1 MPYYTTRTADGVAWM
16 KALRNLFLISVAFTE
31 LSAAPIASNE
41 PAPMLDDFI
50 ELTATAPIEFGT
62 KSITSAEFVEGEAAW
77 VLRIFTPILIAEL
90 GERGKEPQVVN
101 FVERLLSW
109 WGRAATGVSENQ
121 SIAFKLWE
129 KSGQYVSQETAEH
142 LASEALKLAPKEA
155 NYPILQFF
163 VAELFRM
170 KLDHRDEPARLESLR
185 KLESSNPAILFLQ
198 ALVKFKAM
206 GQLDIKQMD
215 KDAGDILL
223 KSLSSD
229 WIHGND
235 INYIV
240 DILVRR
246 GRVRAM
252 PHAGELSAIIRKSK
266 IPEWA
271 RNTIAAHQLLE
282 SVSQF
287 HIDAP
292 ERKRAVAESRE
303 LLLRA
308 WDLNPNRPEAAAAL
322 IWVSA
327 FGPEPERE
335 ARTWFDRAVAVQCDY
350 PGAYQNMFRCFQYTK
365 NGSASLGFGLAC
377 SKVPRRDVIVH
388 EYLLVSILG
397 ITKEMQDWR
406 VVLRKREV
414 AERIAGLFN
423 EKVESSKIEAQFT
436 HYSILGVLMNWMAG
450 NFVDA
455 AVHESRVRSS
465 GRFPWPDAIG
475 MLGVN
480 FGIDMRRVAEESAAL
495 GFYQSARG
503 ASEALEVD
511 DFATAE
517 KSCATAL
524 AEIKNGSGASWVKGM
539 LDRSMF
545 SNGFARGKWMP
556 VPGNFACWF
565 LDPVGSGLPGGTTY
579 SFATKAVVPTRKY
592 LRIELGDKFD
602 LKGKLKLP
610 AGGKKAG
617 FVFVLGHV
625 DEFYAGEPKPW
636 AEFRFFANGDKT
648 SSTQFALSRTWDEQ
662 DRQAGPEVGDT
673 INFRFR
679 RNGNKVSFW
688 IDEKPVVEGQ
698 QVPFT
703 LPSGAMGFGIGGTT
717 FGEPSN
723 LSFENLEAQ
732 KLGTEA

>member
-1 MPYYTTRTADGVAWM
+1 MR
-16 KALRNLFLISVAFTE
+16 ALRILFLISVPLTK
-31 LSAAPIASNE
+31 LSAAPIAGNE
-41 PAPMLDDFI
+41 PALKLDDFI

-62 KSITSAEFVEGEAAW
+62 KSIASSEFVEGEAAW
-77 VLRIFTPILIAEL
+77 VLRTFTPILIAEL
-90 GERGKEPQVVN
+90 GERGKEPQVAD
-101 FVERLLSW
+101 FVERLLGW
-109 WGRAATGVSENQ
+109 WGRAATGVSDNQ

-142 LASEALKLAPKEA
+142 LASESLKLVPKEA
-155 NYPILQFF
+155 NYPVLQFF

-185 KLESSNPAILFLQ
+185 KLDSSNPAILFLQ
-198 ALVKFKAM
+198 ALAKFKAM
-206 GQLDIKQMD
+206 GQLDATQMD

-246 GRVRAM
+246 GRVRSM
-252 PHAGELSAIIRKSK
+252 PHAAEISAIIRKSK

-287 HIDAP
+287 RLDSP
-292 ERKRAVAESRE
+292 ERKRAVDEARE

-308 WDLNPNRPEAAAAL
+308 WNLNPNRPEAAAEMV
-322 IWVSA
+322 WVSA

-335 ARTWFDRAVAVQCDY
+335 ARVWFDRAVALQCDY

-365 NGSASLGFGLAC
+365 NGNALLAFGLAC
-377 SKVPRRDVIVH
+377 SKIPRRDVTVH
-388 EYLLVSILG
+388 EYLLVSVLG
-397 ITKEMQDWR
+397 LTKQVQDWTMI
-406 VVLRKREV
+406 VRKREV
-414 AERIAGLFN
+414 AERIAALFN
-423 EKVESSKIEAQFT
+423 EKVESSTTEAQFN
-436 HYSILGVLMNWMAG
+436 HYSILGVLLNWMAG

-455 AVHESRVRSS
+455 AVHGSRVRSS
-465 GRFPWPDAIG
+465 GRFPWPDAVHT
-475 MLGVN
+475 LGVN

-495 GFYQSARG
+495 GFYQSARD
-503 ASEALEVD
+503 ASEALDAD
-511 DFATAE
+511 DFSTAE
-517 KSCATAL
+517 KSCTTAL
-524 AEIKNGSGASWVKGM
+524 AEIKNGPGASWAKGM
-539 LDRSMF
+539 LDRATF
-545 SNGFARGKWMP
+545 SNGFSRGKWMP
-556 VPGNFACWF
+556 VPGNIPCWF
-565 LDPVGSGLPGGTTY
+565 LDPVGSGFPGGKTY

-592 LRIELGDKFD
+592 LRIGLGKKFEV
-602 LKGKLKLP
+602 KGKLKLP

-648 SSTQFALSRTWDEQ
+648 SSTQFAISRTWDER

-679 RNGNKVSFW
+679 RDGNKVSFW

-698 QVPFT
+698 QVPFD
-703 LPSGAMGFGIGGTT
+703 LPSGPMGFGIGGTT

-723 LSFENLEAQ
+723 LSFESLEAQ
-732 KLGTEA
+732 RLGTET